1 MFLSFPIIYFS
12 KRLYVK
18 TETNDESILINNSS
32 LVHYFNKDNN
42 LFENSKTKK
51 KPNFCQIL
59 NRVICDKLLIFVM
72 LGKIVLLSV
81 NAILIFWLPDY
92 LADVIEIIEPKDNL
106 LIYIIMTICSS
117 ILGGVIC
124 HLVTYLMK
132 GYECSYGLWIL
143 LIINIITT
151 CAFVVVPYVKQWYL
165 FVTCIMIYK
174 IGISAIV
181 PVING
186 IILTS
191 MPVNCKAAAF
201 TFLILGIQIFGIS
214 PSNPLYTS
222 AYIYLKKEDKVF
234 SMKNFTYFSVSSIIW
249 LFIAAIIQ
257 CCFQKNNVNDDE
269 KKQQL
274 MNKSNNSKLNENL
287 SNHITKGS
295 IIDHENCHSTA
306 LLEADP
312 NQSEEENIINLSDLK
327 KNNSRIRRKNN

>member
-18 TETNDESILINNSS
+18 TETNDESVLINNSS
-32 LVHYFNKDNN
+32 LVHYFNKNN
-42 LFENSKTKK
+42 LFESSKTKK
-51 KPNFCQIL
+51 KQNFCQIF
-59 NRVICDKLLIFVM
+59 NKVICDKLLIFVM
-72 LGKIVLLSV
+72 LGEIVLLSV

-92 LADVIEIIEPKDNL
+92 LADVIEITRPNDYL
-106 LIYIIMTICSS
+106 LRYIMMTIFSP
-117 ILGGVIC
+117 IIAGVIC
-124 HLVTYLMK
+124 HLVTYLIK
-132 GYECSYGLWIL
+132 GYECSYGLMIL

-181 PVING
+181 PMING

-191 MPVNCKAAAF
+191 MPINCKAAAF

-222 AYIYLKKEDKVF
+222 IYAYLKKEDKVF
-234 SMKNFTYFSVSSIIW
+234 SMKNLTYFSVSSIIC

-257 CCFQKNNVNDDE
+257 CCSLKNNVNDDE
-269 KKQQL
+269 MKQQL
-274 MNKSNNSKLNENL
+274 MN
-287 SNHITKGS
+287 S
-295 IIDHENCHSTA
+295 INDHENCNSPA
-306 LLEADP
+306 FLEADP
-312 NQSEEENIINLSDLK
+312 NQSEEENIINLSDFK